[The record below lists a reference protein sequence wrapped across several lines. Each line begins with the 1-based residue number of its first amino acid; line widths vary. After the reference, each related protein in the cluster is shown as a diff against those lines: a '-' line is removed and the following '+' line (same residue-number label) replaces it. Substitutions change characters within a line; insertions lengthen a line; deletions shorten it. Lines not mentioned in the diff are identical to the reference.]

1 MKKGT
6 KKRKVVKIKKKK
18 KKKIGR
24 GKFLNKKNGP
34 RDKKKKKR

>member
-18 KKKIGR
+18 KKIRR
-24 GKFLNKKNGP
+24 GKFSNHRNRP
-34 RDKKKKKR
+34 RVQ